1 MVPLPPAPSSPPPP
15 SKPSKAILKK
25 STLLSSGSPSIYKI
39 TTKTVS
45 TVNMKANVKIEKCV
59 FGKQPSI
66 PKPTRVFMVVGA
78 TGAGKSTLI
87 NGMVNYALGV
97 EWKDDFRFKLI
108 TDEVAQSQAHSQTQN
123 ITSYTLYW
131 QEGSP
136 LNYNLTIVDT
146 PGFGDTRGVQ
156 RDKQITALI
165 KEFFELKGDKGI
177 DQIHGIGF
185 ITQSALARLTPTQR
199 YVFDSVLSVFGND
212 IRDNIFI
219 MATFADGTEPAV
231 KGAVKEAD
239 IPFCNFLSF
248 NNAFLFESNDDD
260 ANMNESFWKMGYKN
274 FEKFF
279 LDFDTKQPVSLQLT
293 RDVLKERQNLETT
306 IEGLQKRIAA
316 GLAKINE
323 LNQEEDILRR
333 HEDDIESHKN
343 FVEKVKVPKHKRV
356 DISGQQWYVTNCNV
370 CNFTCHD
377 KCIYNNDGDKY
388 LCAAMDGKGQA
399 NAKCTACPGKCHW
412 QSHANN
418 AFYYELYEEEETRT
432 LEDIQKKYNLAKEK
446 KSDVQKVVKQM
457 EAYLESLHQQVL
469 RDIREVRN
477 CLERLNKIALKPN
490 PLTDTEYIDLIIQS
504 EKSEKKLGYD
514 QRIEYLLK
522 IKQQA
527 QFMANLTDQE
537 LDKKVKEGAKSWW
550 QQFQRR

>member
-1 MVPLPPAPSSPPPP
+1 
-15 SKPSKAILKK
+15 
-25 STLLSSGSPSIYKI
+25 
-39 TTKTVS
+39 
-45 TVNMKANVKIEKCV
+45 MKASVKIEKRV
-59 FGKQPSI
+59 IGKKPST

-185 ITQSALARLTPTQR
+185 VTQSSLARLTATQK

-293 RDVLKERQNLETT
+293 RDVLRERENLETT

-323 LNQEEDILRR
+323 LKQREQVLKN
-333 HEDDIESHKN
+333 HEAEIERNKN
-343 FVEKVKVPKHKRV
+343 FVYKVMKQMQRRV
-356 DISGQQWYVTNCNV
+356 DISGQKKYVTNCIV

-377 KCIYNNDGDKY
+377 SCSYSNDGDKY
-388 LCAAMDGKGQA
+388 QCCAMDGKGQA
-399 NAKCTACPGKCHW
+399 NARCTVCPGKCHW
-412 QSHANN
+412 TKHVNN
-418 AFYYELYEEEETRT
+418 QYYYEPYEVEEEETA
-432 LEDIQKKYNLAKEK
+432 EDLKKRYNLATTQKGV
-446 KSDVQKVVKQM
+446 VQKMIKQM
-457 EAYLESLHQQVL
+457 ENELEELHWQVYC
-469 RDIREVRN
+469 DIREVRK

>member
-1 MVPLPPAPSSPPPP
+1 
-15 SKPSKAILKK
+15 
-25 STLLSSGSPSIYKI
+25 
-39 TTKTVS
+39 
-45 TVNMKANVKIEKCV
+45 MKASVKIEKRV
-59 FGKQPSI
+59 IGKKPST

-136 LNYNLTIVDT
+136 LNYNLTIIDT
-146 PGFGDTRGVQ
+146 PGFGDTRGME
-156 RDKQITALI
+156 RDKQITAQI
-165 KEFFELKGDKGI
+165 KEFFELEGDKGI

-185 ITQSALARLTPTQR
+185 VTQSSLARLTPTQK

-219 MATFADGTEPAV
+219 IATFADGREPAV
-231 KGAVKEAD
+231 KTAVKEAG

-248 NNAFLFESNDDD
+248 NNRFLFESNDDDDDSDDDSDDESNDD
-260 ANMNESFWKMGYKN
+260 ANMNESFWKMGYRS
-274 FEKFF
+274 FAKFF

-293 RDVLKERQNLETT
+293 RDVLRERENLETT

-323 LNQEEDILRR
+323 LKQREQVLKN
-333 HEDDIESHKN
+333 HEAEIERNKN
-343 FVEKVKVPKHKRV
+343 FVYKVMKQMQRRV
-356 DISGQQWYVTNCNV
+356 DISGQKKYVTNCIV

-377 KCIYNNDGDKY
+377 SCSYSNDGDKY
-388 LCAAMDGKGQA
+388 QCCAMDGKGQA
-399 NAKCTACPGKCHW
+399 NARCTVCPGKCHW
-412 QSHANN
+412 TKHVNN
-418 AFYYELYEEEETRT
+418 QFYYELYEVEEEETA
-432 LEDIQKKYNLAKEK
+432 EDLKRKFNLAKAQK
-446 KSDVQKVVKQM
+446 GDVQKMIKQI
-457 EAYLESLHQQVL
+457 EDSLDELHRLVYC
-469 RDIREVRN
+469 DIREVRK